1 MSSEPPSEKKLKRSH
16 SEDLVTANREKIK
29 KIEEWRRLKQA
40 IYKFLFYKV
49 NTFRCVMK
57 LQIVVKPRMALKAL
71 LHHA

>member
-40 IYKFLFYKV
+40 IFKFLFISKQV
-49 NTFRCVMK
+49 
-57 LQIVVKPRMALKAL
+57 
-71 LHHA
+71 